1 MTGLAVLATIFL
13 FTGTALGLGLCRM
26 VRLQE
31 GRCDMGRDADSAALR
46 FPSH

>member
-1 MTGLAVLATIFL
+1 MTGLAVVATIFL

-31 GRCDMGRDADSAALR
+31 GRCEMAREGEPAALQY
-46 FPSH
+46 PSR